1 MYTVYNESDV
11 NVFTGTLND
20 CYDFLIYIG
29 EADFAEFYI
38 LDEDGNFVD

>member
-11 NVFTGTLND
+11 NVFTSTLND